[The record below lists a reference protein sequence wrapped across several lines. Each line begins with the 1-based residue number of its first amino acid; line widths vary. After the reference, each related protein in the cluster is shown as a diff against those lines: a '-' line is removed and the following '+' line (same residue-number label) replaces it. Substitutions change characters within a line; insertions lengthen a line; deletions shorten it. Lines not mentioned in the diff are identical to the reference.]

1 MFERSVATSRD
12 SETFSRNTATSRK
25 IGGRIE
31 AIVRSDVS
39 SSARNCADSMRSRPY
54 APRPP

>member
-12 SETFSRNTATSRK
+12 SDTFSRNTATSKK
-25 IGGRIE
+25 IGGRID
-31 AIVRSDVS
+31 AIVLSEFS
-39 SSARNCADSMRSRPY
+39 SSARNCADSIRSRPY